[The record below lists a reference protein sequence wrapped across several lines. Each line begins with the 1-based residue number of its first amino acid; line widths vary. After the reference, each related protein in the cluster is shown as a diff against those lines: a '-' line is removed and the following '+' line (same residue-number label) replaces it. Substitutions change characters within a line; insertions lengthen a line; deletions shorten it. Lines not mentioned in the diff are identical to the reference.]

1 MRMQISRILSFLA
14 PLAVVAVFGAG
25 DASSQ
30 GASNGEF
37 ECLIEPKQLVELG
50 SAEQGIIQ
58 EMRVER
64 GDIVKRGDVVAKLD
78 TRLEELAAGLAGLK
92 AERDV
97 EIRAG
102 KVRLGFRQ
110 SESDRA
116 GILHSK
122 SIVSSKV
129 YDEARIE
136 QQLAQFGVTSAQMDQ
151 RFALVEKRLAEARV
165 ERRSIR
171 SPVNGIVVKLMMSP
185 GEFVHDQ
192 SPLMTIAQV
201 DSLNVEVFVPISYF
215 GTIVRGTKA
224 KVMPDKPVGG
234 VYDAEVSVVDGLFDT
249 ASGTFGVR
257 LTLDN
262 ADYRLPAGAKCK
274 VQFTSADTS
283 DGGKLKQ

>member
-1 MRMQISRILSFLA
+1 MRIQISRFLSFLA
-14 PLAVVAVFGAG
+14 PMAVVAVFGAG
-25 DASSQ
+25 AASSQ
-30 GASNGEF
+30 ELSKGEF

-64 GDIVKRGDVVAKLD
+64 GDIVKSGDVVAKLD

-102 KVRLGFRQ
+102 EVRLGFRQ
-110 SESDRA
+110 AESDRA
-116 GILHSK
+116 GVLHNK
-122 SIVSSKV
+122 NIVSSKV
-129 YDEARIE
+129 YDEAQIE
-136 QQLAQFGVTSAQMDQ
+136 QQLAQFGVASAQMDQ
-151 RFALVEKRLAEARV
+151 RFALVERRLAEAHV

-215 GTIVRGTKA
+215 GTIVRGITA
-224 KVMPDKPVGG
+224 KVMPDEPVGG

-274 VQFTSADTS
+274 VQFISSDTS
-283 DGGKLKQ
+283 NGSKLKQ